1 MYPLQLF
8 VQEMNELTNEKT
20 IEAENEMNRMSKSF
34 VTDTNIL
41 LPAAMVFFIRNIVSK
56 CSIIVSIF

>member
-1 MYPLQLF
+1 VSGSLELYPLQLF

-41 LPAAMVFFIRNIVSK
+41 LPAAMVFL
-56 CSIIVSIF
+56 